1 MPKKIVLCC
10 DGTNNQFSGYQTN
23 VIRAVKVGRY
33 SADQVKFYHCGVGT
47 MPEPWMDNWFSK
59 TWSIV
64 AGLACGHGFEQN
76 IADAY
81 QFLMSSYEPG
91 DLVYL
96 FGFSRGAFTA
106 RALAAMLH
114 SVGLMRPG
122 MESMIRYAQ
131 RYWLTDFGP
140 NSVGG
145 KNCTDFRQSLS
156 RPCPIHFIGVWDTVS
171 SIGIINNFSDFPHTL
186 HNPEVSHVR
195 HAVSI
200 DERRSCFRQNLMFK
214 AYPDQDIK
222 NVWFPGVHS
231 DVGGGYPP
239 AESGLA
245 KIAFEW
251 IMREAQKCEME
262 IDPQIMQQQM
272 TGAGAPPD
280 PCAEQHESLEGLW
293 WLVELIPMKRYNWE
307 RKETEWQWSFG
318 RRRNV
323 CRDADKPE
331 VFMHQ
336 SVIDRMK
343 CRPGY
348 RPPNIP
354 QTEEEIRKIFKI
366 ES

>member
-1 MPKKIVLCC
+1 
-10 DGTNNQFSGYQTN
+10 
-23 VIRAVKVGRY
+23 
-33 SADQVKFYHCGVGT
+33 
-47 MPEPWMDNWFSK
+47 
-59 TWSIV
+59 
-64 AGLACGHGFEQN
+64 
-76 IADAY
+76 
-81 QFLMSSYEPG
+81 
-91 DLVYL
+91 
-96 FGFSRGAFTA
+96 
-106 RALAAMLH
+106 
-114 SVGLMRPG
+114 
-122 MESMIRYAQ
+122 
-131 RYWLTDFGP
+131 
-140 NSVGG
+140 
-145 KNCTDFRQSLS
+145 
-156 RPCPIHFIGVWDTVS
+156 
-171 SIGIINNFSDFPHTL
+171 
-186 HNPEVSHVR
+186 
-195 HAVSI
+195 
-200 DERRSCFRQNLMFK
+200 
-214 AYPDQDIK
+214 
-222 NVWFPGVHS
+222 
-231 DVGGGYPP
+231 
-239 AESGLA
+239 
-245 KIAFEW
+245 
-251 IMREAQKCEME
+251 MREAQKCEME